1 MADKRT
7 KPSLLDVLLSVPD
20 TAATVLRGGVKTALG
35 APGDIWNIGVS
46 GANALARNNPQ
57 VGANPIVNAL
67 RSIGPTQYD
76 SDYFGRALPP
86 ATPISQYQPTIP
98 REEFEPVLENVLGPL
113 ALGPVSAAQKIG
125 GRAITRA
132 GERFVPAVQRMQNAL
147 SASYS
152 APGSPAIVYHGSPH
166 KFDKFDSS
174 KIGTG
179 EGAQAYGHGLYLADS
194 PEVAGQYKAALE
206 GKARSSFKT
215 VKGETGTS
223 GIEREAADIA
233 HMMQQYGPVERG
245 WLGRELGARG
255 LPAETAKLVRSYMK
269 GPVQKMSDG
278 ALYKVDL
285 PDSAIAKML
294 DWDKPLSQQPEVR
307 ELIRNKFPPTLID
320 GRMVNPADSP
330 LVGRAL
336 LDQLSSVSNKRGAP
350 GMRAAEPALQTAG
363 IPGIRYLDGGSRG
376 SGSGTSNYVVFPGEE
391 NALTILERNGLRLQG
406 PINKQSGKID
416 PRLLLGA
423 GTAAATAYGGKAAY
437 DSIKESQ
444 QQMIKRREE
453 AIRRA
458 AGAGQEPPP

>member
-57 VGANPIVNAL
+57 VGSNPIVNAL

-132 GERFVPAVQRMQNAL
+132 GEQFVPAAQRIQNAL

-152 APGSPAIVYHGSPH
+152 APGSPAIVWHGSPH
-166 KFDKFDSS
+166 KFDKFDAS

-194 PEVAGQYKAALE
+194 PTVAGGYKETLTARVKDRLTID
-206 GKARSSFKT
+206 GK
-215 VKGETGTS
+215 V
-223 GIEREAADIA
+223 
-233 HMMQQYGPVERG
+233 
-245 WLGRELGARG
+245 
-255 LPAETAKLVRSYMK
+255 
-269 GPVQKMSDG
+269 
-278 ALYKVDL
+278 VD
-285 PDSAIAKML
+285 PDSML
-294 DWDKPLSQQPEVR
+294 
-307 ELIRNKFPPTLID
+307 
-320 GRMVNPADSP
+320 G
-330 LVGRAL
+330 
-336 LDQLSSVSNKRGAP
+336 
-350 GMRAAEPALQTAG
+350 RAAEDVPRIGLQAT
-363 IPGIRYLDGGSRG
+363 
-376 SGSGTSNYVVFPGEE
+376 
-391 NALTILERNGLRLQG
+391 LQ
-406 PINKQSGKID
+406 KID
-416 PRLLLGA
+416 DNIRFNAKYAPDMAEMYRGVR
-423 GTAAATAYGGKAAY
+423 GK
-437 DSIKESQ
+437 SVV
-444 QQMIKRREE
+444 
-453 AIRRA
+453 
-458 AGAGQEPPP
+458 